1 MQRGCMQRN
10 NRKEGPDVWQF
21 RWSEIRLDG
30 KRFYHKKIVGT
41 VEQYP
46 DEDAA
51 RRSVV
56 GLVSELNADGRPTNS
71 GVLTVAQLCDHF
83 EQRELSKDNSWRSHS
98 PCGFRNDRTDS
109 GRLVGNR
116 RIYDRPRGSSATESP
131 TDPKTDPKRASHRR
145 SCTLSSRVSKAGG
158 HPTTLRIL
166 PVILT

>member
-1 MQRGCMQRN
+1 V
-10 NRKEGPDVWQF
+10 DVCNETIAKKIWQF
-21 RWSEIRLDG
+21 RWSETRLDG

-83 EQRELSKDNSWRSHS
+83 EQRELSKDNNWRSHAIKKIYQAYLS
-98 PCGFRNDRTDS
+98 RWIRPHWQKYGLAEVRT
-109 GRLVGNR
+109 
-116 RIYDRPRGSSATESP
+116 IQ
-131 TDPKTDPKRASHRR
+131 
-145 SCTLSSRVSKAGG
+145 SRVLASRIAISKKQ
-158 HPTTLRIL
+158 LRQNPKPDVRSVQSCL
-166 PVILT
+166 PI